1 MTTTSRTTL
10 FCLHGLGLNASV
22 FDALRHELG
31 ESIELVPIDLPGF
44 GGEPAASGTD
54 VDDMV
59 ALVERRIRA
68 HGAAR
73 WLLLGHSMGGKVA
86 TLAAARVLDGSASV
100 FGLAGV
106 VLLAASPPTPEP
118 MDDAARAA
126 MLESAAGDRIA
137 ETAAREFVDD
147 NVGAAL
153 PAELDA
159 LALDAARAS
168 DPEAWRAWL
177 RRGSLED
184 RGDGLEPLPYPALVV
199 AGGADGDLG
208 EDAQRRLV
216 APWFPRARVEVLE
229 GAAHFLMLE
238 RPAELARLIRDFA
251 ETACSGPLVPPGV
264 ARLIASDRTSA
275 RTRSILARRA
285 IADDPGY
292 VPGAVTGPQLELLRV
307 LAARLVP
314 QDGPAI
320 DLAARVDA
328 QLAAGAGDGWRHVSL
343 PPDVEAYRRALDG
356 LDRWRSEPPG
366 RWDELL
372 AQIAEGQIEVAGLE
386 AAALTAW
393 LEDATVDLVRQWLA
407 HPATMAE
414 IGFDGFATGGDRV
427 RIQGFIELSA
437 GSRESWEP
445 VEVAS

>member
-31 ESIELVPIDLPGF
+31 ESIDVVGIDLPGF
-44 GGEPAASGTD
+44 GSEPVASGVD
-54 VDDMV
+54 VDDMA

-118 MDDAARAA
+118 MDDESRAA
-126 MLESAAGDRIA
+126 MLDSAAGDRIDEA
-137 ETAAREFVDD
+137 AAREFVDD
-147 NVGAAL
+147 NIGEAL
-153 PAELDA
+153 PADLDA
-159 LALDAARAS
+159 LAMDAVRAS
-168 DPEAWRAWL
+168 DPAAWRAWL

-184 RGDGLEPLPYPALVV
+184 RGDALEPLPYPALIV

-208 EDAQRRLV
+208 EEAQRQLI
-216 APWFPRARVEVLE
+216 APWFPRARVEVIE
-229 GAAHFLMLE
+229 SAAHFLMLE

-251 ETACSGPLVPPGV
+251 EAACSGPLVPPGV

-285 IADDPGY
+285 IADDPAY
-292 VPGAVTGPQLELLRV
+292 VPIALTGSQLDLLRV

-328 QLAAGAGDGWRHVSL
+328 QLAAGAGDGWRHVTL
-343 PPDVEAYRRALDG
+343 PPDIEAYRRALDG
-356 LDRWRSEPPG
+356 LERWRSEPPEK
-366 RWDELL
+366 WDELL
-372 AQIAEGQIEVAGLE
+372 DKIADGEVEVDGLE
-386 AAALTAW
+386 PAALTAW

-437 GSRESWEP
+437 GSREAWEP
-445 VEVAS
+445 EEVAS